1 MVTAMGHGVVAMMEV
16 EILLLPKNPPFTRF
30 NSILFF
36 AARLIDGRSVG
47 GSGGGGGGGGGGSS
61 GQMAATEALEAA
73 AVAVVT
79 MTFQV

>member
-47 GSGGGGGGGGGGSS
+47 GSGGGGGGGGSS

>member
-16 EILLLPKNPPFTRF
+16 EILLLPKNLPFTHF

-47 GSGGGGGGGGGGSS
+47 GSGGGGCGGSGS